1 MASITLSA
9 RSLTAL
15 LGEWKSAAP
24 VYRGLADR
32 IRLLVLDGRIPVG
45 TRLPAERELADR
57 LALSRTTVTA
67 AYRELRD
74 AGYLRSTRGSG
85 SVTLLPG
92 SPTALAAVPQ
102 GGFLDFSK
110 AAVPPCPE
118 VIDAAVAAAAELPR
132 YMHDWDYDLVGMPG
146 LRQAIADRYTARGL
160 PTDADEIMITVGA
173 QHAIALIARTMLSR
187 GDRVLVEMPSYPH
200 AYEALRGA
208 GARLGAATV
217 SSETGWDPREIEQWF
232 ARTSPALAYL
242 MPDFHNPTGASMP
255 LDTRER
261 VARAA
266 ERHGT
271 VLVIDE
277 TTAELNIDRP
287 ESYPPFVATATAAC
301 GRSAAA
307 SIITIG
313 SVGKTVWGGLRIGWI
328 RADRGIIRKL
338 VSTRSMGDLGTPIL
352 DQLTVAELMPVMDG
366 IVERRGRQL
375 GATRDRLVDL
385 LHDRLPEWSV
395 PRVNGGIATWVNLGE
410 AASSQLALAARSHGL
425 VIVAGPRFGIDGAFE
440 RYLRI
445 PISYPWGDTERAVD
459 LLAAAWGSASFG
471 AVPTSAY
478 LDDVV

>member
-1 MASITLSA
+1 MPSIILSA
-9 RSLTAL
+9 RSLAGL
-15 LGEWKSAAP
+15 LGEWKGASPA
-24 VYRGLADR
+24 YRGLADR

-57 LALSRTTVTA
+57 LTLSRTTVTA

-74 AGYLRSTRGSG
+74 AGYLRSVRGSG
-85 SVTLLPG
+85 SVTLLPTA
-92 SPTALAAVPQ
+92 PTTLAPVPQ

-118 VIDAAVAAAAELPR
+118 VLDAAVAAAAELPR
-132 YMHDWDYDLVGMPG
+132 YMHDWDYDLVGMPE
-146 LRQAIADRYTARGL
+146 LRTAIADRYTARGL
-160 PTDADEIMITVGA
+160 PTDPDEIMVTVGA

-200 AYEALRGA
+200 AYEALRAA

-217 SSETGWDPREIEQWF
+217 SSDTGWDPREIEQWF
-232 ARTSPALAYL
+232 ERTSPALAYL

-255 LDTRER
+255 TDTRER
-261 VARAA
+261 IAAAA

-277 TTAELNIDRP
+277 TTAELNIDRV
-287 ESYPPFVATATAAC
+287 ESHPPFAATAGAPK
-301 GRSAAA
+301 SV
-307 SIITIG
+307 ITIG

-328 RADRGIIRKL
+328 RAERGTIRKL
-338 VSTRSMGDLGTPIL
+338 VSARSLGDLGTPIL
-352 DQLTVAELMPVMDG
+352 DQLTVAQVMPVMDG
-366 IVERRGRQL
+366 IVARRGEQL
-375 GATRDRLVDL
+375 GRTRDRLVDL
-385 LHDRLPEWSV
+385 LADRLPEWNV
-395 PRVNGGIATWVNLGE
+395 PRVDGGIATWVNLGD

-445 PISYPWGDTERAVD
+445 PISYPWAETERAVD
-459 LLAAAWGSASFG
+459 LLAAAWGSAAFG
-471 AVPTSAY
+471 SVPSSEY
-478 LDDVV
+478 LDEVV